1 MDRFSFHRLVDNIVE
16 ACRQKAAKLEGFASG
31 DGCIRITY
39 LPQCSLAS
47 EMPGLM
53 TRFTDRYEATA
64 RITPQGNYV
73 INRDRRE
80 GSPVDTYSFSALKV
94 AACLKAIELGLSE
107 RSGHDLGDL
116 ACDEEHGFA
125 SYRGAI
131 CYNLLFSHQAFAL
144 LIICASGA
152 TAIEDEEVAEA
163 AGSAIL
169 DWCIEN
175 PQFSVEVPAAI
186 LPR

>member
-1 MDRFSFHRLVDNIVE
+1 MMRKKLTLMEI
-16 ACRQKAAKLEGFASG
+16 AAKLEGFASG

-39 LPQCSLAS
+39 LPQCGLAS

-144 LIICASGA
+144 LIVCASGA
-152 TAIEDEEVAEA
+152 SAIEDEEVAEA
-163 AGSAIL
+163 AGSAIM